1 MNYETCTVV
10 VPRETVTGTHQYS
23 ASLRDARAEMNIRH
37 VATRVVKF
45 TVAVVL
51 STISASAALTT
62 PSSASNLPV
71 VRAVSP
77 VGTKIGEHSCPWVL
91 ASRLNRAS
99 PQTLANEVLSKMT
112 LAQKAGFV
120 TLSHG
125 DGIENLNAG
134 VPSLC
139 IPPLTLSDGPDGL
152 AGRMSGVSRLPAAI
166 GLAASF
172 NPVLAWETG
181 RVLGAEARTKGIDVV
196 QAPELNLARLPWS
209 GRIFEGF
216 GEDPYLTSVL
226 GVAEITG
233 IQSLGVMALAK
244 HFTAYT
250 QETNRA
256 RLNQIVPLRALV
268 ELYNVPFVAAIRQ
281 AHVAAIMC
289 SVGSLNGVS
298 SCADPYVFS
307 TLRSLGFQG
316 FVRSD
321 LRAAPHPARAF
332 RAGLDLIKPLRAAT
346 IIRLVRSEALPVRSL
361 NDAVKAVL
369 REMFAFGVI
378 AHPRPITAQID
389 AVTPAHTNV
398 ALTVAQQSIVL
409 LKNTGAILP
418 LSHTV
423 SSIAIIGT
431 DASSQTVNT
440 GGGSSRVT
448 APFFVSPL
456 EALRSALGAHV
467 RITFAPGTPI
477 TTTLHRLS
485 APGIFRGTTL
495 TTLSSSSRLNLISVA
510 RPSRVTN
517 AVATA
522 DRPGDGPGWSH
533 WRTTLHVRT
542 TGTYVITVR
551 QIGDTWLYLDGAPII
566 TSPGLHVPINSSVAV
581 KLRGHQDYRI
591 SATWFS
597 ILRHSPPK
605 FAVAN
610 VTTLLHHAANVARR
624 AKVAIVFVG
633 APSTEGADRT
643 SLQLPGAENA
653 LVSAVAAANPHTI
666 VVLNTGGP
674 VTMPWLKHV
683 KAVIEAWY
691 PGELDGTAITSVLDG
706 AVDPS
711 GRLPVTFPTS
721 QSQQPITTFRQFPGV
736 DSTVSFGAGAAA
748 LDIGYRWYQAH
759 AVTPLFPFGFGLDY
773 TTFRL
778 SHASARMTPTGASVV
793 VTVSNTGP
801 RYGADVVQAYITY
814 PGAAGEPPHQLRGFA
829 RVSLA
834 PYASRRVVLPIASSG
849 FESFVSGT
857 MTVVPGAYGID
868 VGQSSANLPIHLHVT
883 LR

>member
-1 MNYETCTVV
+1 M
-10 VPRETVTGTHQYS
+10 
-23 ASLRDARAEMNIRH
+23 
-37 VATRVVKF
+37 
-45 TVAVVL
+45 
-51 STISASAALTT
+51 SAALATIA
-62 PSSASNLPV
+62 SASNLPV
-71 VRAVSP
+71 ARAVSP
-77 VGTKIGEHSCPWVL
+77 VDTTVGAHSCPWVQ
-91 ASRLNRAS
+91 ASRLHRAS
-99 PQTLANEVLSKMT
+99 PQSLADEVLSKMT

-120 TLSHG
+120 TLRHG
-125 DGIENLNAG
+125 SGIENLNSG
-134 VPSLC
+134 VSSLC

-226 GVAEITG
+226 GVAEIKG

-250 QETNRA
+250 QETNRG
-256 RLNQIVPLRALV
+256 RLNQIVSLRALA
-268 ELYNVPFVAAIRQ
+268 ELYNVPFAAAIRQ
-281 AHVAAIMC
+281 AHVAGVMC

-298 SCADPYVFS
+298 TCANPYVFS
-307 TLRSLGFQG
+307 TLRSMGFRG

-321 LRAAPHPARAF
+321 LRAAPHPSRAF

-346 IIRLVRSEALPVRSL
+346 IVGLVRSGTLPVRYL

-378 AHPRPITAQID
+378 AHPQPITAQIV

-418 LSHTV
+418 LSRTI
-423 SSIAIIGT
+423 SSIAIVGT
-431 DASSQTVNT
+431 DASSQAVNT
-440 GGGSSRVT
+440 GGGSSRVS

-456 EALRSALGAHV
+456 GALRSALGARV
-467 RITFAPGTPI
+467 RITFAPGTPA

-495 TTLSSSSRLNLISVA
+495 TALSGSSRQNYISVA
-510 RPSRVTN
+510 RPTRVTN

-522 DRPGDGPGWSH
+522 ARPGNGKGWSH
-533 WRTTLHVRT
+533 WRTDLHVRT
-542 TGTYVITVR
+542 TGMYDITVR
-551 QIGDTWLYLDGAPII
+551 QIGDTWFYLNGVPII
-566 TSPGLHVPINSSVAV
+566 TSPGLHVPVNTSVAV
-581 KLRGHQDYRI
+581 RLTGHQDYRLT
-591 SATWFS
+591 ATWFS
-597 ILRHSPPK
+597 VLRHSPPK

-610 VTTLLHHAANVARR
+610 VSTFLHDAATTARR

-653 LVSAVAAANPHTI
+653 LVSAVAAANPRTI

-674 VTMPWLKHV
+674 ITMPWLNQV

-706 AVDPS
+706 TIDPS

-721 QSQQPITTFRQFPGV
+721 QSRQPITGFSQFPGV
-736 DSTVSFGAGAAA
+736 NSTVSFGSGAAA

-759 AVTPLFPFGFGLDY
+759 DVTPLFPFGFGLDY
-773 TTFRL
+773 TTFHL
-778 SHASARMTPTGASVV
+778 SHASARMTPTGASVI
-793 VTVSNTGP
+793 VTVTNTGP
-801 RYGADVVQAYITY
+801 RQGADVVQAYITY
-814 PGAAGEPPHQLRGFA
+814 PGVAGEPPHQLRSFA

-834 PYASRRVVLPIASSG
+834 PSASRRVVLSIASNG
-849 FESFVSGT
+849 FESFAAGT
-857 MTVVPGAYGID
+857 MTVVAGTYTID